1 MAYREVTM
9 IEIKEVLRLRVLGV
23 AKKRIAAQ
31 LGLDPKT
38 VRRYLEV
45 GESHGIVAGAGP
57 GQLTD
62 ERLGAVLAELKKPA
76 PHEHGDAWWECE
88 RERPLIVDLL
98 KKGVRLTKIRKLM
111 QRQGVDVPYSTLHR
125 FAVLQLG
132 FGKRAATVPLADGEP
147 GVELQVDP
155 GSVGFYEPGP
165 DGKRRKIKVIVF
177 TPNVSRYR
185 FVCPIERE
193 TTEEVIAAFEAAWT
207 FYKGVYRAV
216 LVDNLKAVVQCA
228 DRVEPRFTDAFLE
241 YAQARGFVIDTARV
255 RKPKDKAR
263 VERSV
268 RDVRD
273 DCFAGEHLRDIAAA
287 RVHAER
293 WCRDD
298 YGARRHSTTGRMPR
312 EHFLNV
318 EAPVLL
324 SAPEQPYDVSRWC
337 TPKVARDHFVQ
348 VERALYSMP
357 TRLIGHT
364 LRVRVDRTT
373 VRFFDHDRLIRICER
388 LPPGQRRIDPNDY
401 PQEKRAYAMRDIEF
415 LQQQADE
422 RGPNIGAYVQRLL
435 AGLQPWTRMRTVY
448 GVLSLAR
455 RHGDAVVDRC
465 CGLALASDMQ
475 SLKRL
480 TTMVQRDVQPPPV
493 PELRPAPPA
502 KFLRPPQNY
511 ALEPISTPGES
522 T

>member
-357 TRLIGHT
+357 TRLIGPHT
-364 LRVRVDRTT
+364 AGPGRPHHRPLLRPRPTHPDLRAPTAWSAPH
-373 VRFFDHDRLIRICER
+373 RPER
-388 LPPGQRRIDPNDY
+388 LPPGETSLRHARHRILAAAGRR
-401 PQEKRAYAMRDIEF
+401 
-415 LQQQADE
+415 
-422 RGPNIGAYVQRLL
+422 
-435 AGLQPWTRMRTVY
+435 
-448 GVLSLAR
+448 AR
-455 RHGDAVVDRC
+455 
-465 CGLALASDMQ
+465 
-475 SLKRL
+475 
-480 TTMVQRDVQPPPV
+480 
-493 PELRPAPPA
+493 PEHRRLRPASTRRATAVDPHAHRLRRALAGQAPRRRCRRPL
-502 KFLRPPQNY
+502 LRPRPGQRHAEPQT
-511 ALEPISTPGES
+511 ADDHGPA
-522 T
+522 